1 MCKKTFLHSVARS
14 RQHCMLLDAR
24 EIPFVKTFL
33 QLSLP
38 TRYAL
43 GKITSVRCRQFL
55 VSKPE

>member
-1 MCKKTFLHSVARS
+1 MQKAFLHSVAQS

-24 EIPFVKTFL
+24 EIPFVKILL

-43 GKITSVRCRQFL
+43 GKITSVRCGQFL
-55 VSKPE
+55 VTKPE